1 MANNR
6 IFYACQMVAIG
17 NKDGT
22 GNFAKLHGVQSVGIN
37 TTFNLEQVYE
47 IGMISLYSNI
57 EGIADIDVTME
68 KVLDGYPLL
77 YLSATKEVNTP
88 TTLNAKS
95 SARCS
100 VALRITNDTFESSS
114 GTSTVCLMK
123 NMVVNQVSY
132 KASVDGNITESIGL
146 VGNEKTWTNLWV
158 ADDFLSG
165 NTPDEPAY
173 TGGVA
178 RRQHVNV
185 SGSTLPS
192 IISNSDSI
200 QSLSVSASIT
210 REKILEL
217 GRKAPY
223 FRYAKFPVEISSEF
237 EVIAKS
243 GDGMNISETQNNL
256 TDETIIIIFSEGT
269 TINLGTK
276 NKMQSLNYQ
285 GGGTDGNNATINYSF
300 KTFNDFTVTH
310 NPPP

>member
-6 IFYACQMVAIG
+6 VFYACQMVGIG
-17 NKDGT
+17 NKDG
-22 GNFAKLHGVQSVGIN
+22 GNLTKVHGVQSVGIN

-47 IGMISLYSNI
+47 IGMISIYSNI

-77 YLSATKEVNTP
+77 YTLATAENATNTL
-88 TTLNAKS
+88 TAKS
-95 SARCS
+95 SSRCS
-100 VALRITNDTFESSS
+100 VALKITDDTFESSS
-114 GTSTVCLMK
+114 GTPLSTCVMK
-123 NMVVNQVSY
+123 NMVVNQISY
-132 KASVDGNITESIGL
+132 KASVDGSVTESIGL
-146 VGNEKTWTNLWV
+146 VGNEKIWSQVWM
-158 ADDFLSG
+158 ADFLAVPG
-165 NTPDEPAY
+165 TPDQPAY

-178 RRQHVNV
+178 RRQHVNIA
-185 SGSTLPS
+185 GSTLPS
-192 IISNSDSI
+192 IIGNSASI

-237 EVIAKS
+237 EVIAKT

-300 KTFNDFTVTH
+300 RTFNDFTVTH
-310 NPPP
+310 T

>member
-6 IFYACQMVAIG
+6 VFYACQMVGIG
-17 NKDGT
+17 NKDG
-22 GNFAKLHGVQSVGIN
+22 GNLTKVHGVQSVGIN

-57 EGIADIDVTME
+57 EGVADIDVTME

-77 YLSATKEVNTP
+77 YTLATAESATN
-88 TTLNAKS
+88 TLNAKS

-100 VALRITNDTFESSS
+100 VALRITDDTFESSS
-114 GTSTVCLMK
+114 GTPLTTCLMK
-123 NMVVNQVSY
+123 NMVVNQISY
-132 KASVDGNITESIGL
+132 KASVDGSVTESIGL
-146 VGNEKTWTNLWV
+146 VGNEKIWTQAWM
-158 ADDFLSG
+158 ADFLAVPG
-165 NTPDEPAY
+165 TPDEPLY

-185 SGSTLPS
+185 AGSTLPS
-192 IISNSDSI
+192 IVGNSASI

-237 EVIAKS
+237 EVIAKA
-243 GDGMNISETQNNL
+243 GDGMAISETANNL
-256 TDETIIIIFSEGT
+256 TNETIVLVFTEGT

-276 NKMQSLNYQ
+276 NKMQSINYQ
-285 GGGTDGNNATINYSF
+285 GGGTDGNNATISYSF
-300 KTFNDFTVTH
+300 KTFNDFIVTH
-310 NPPP
+310 T

>member
-6 IFYACQMVAIG
+6 VFYACQMVGIG
-17 NKDGT
+17 NKDGGSLT
-22 GNFAKLHGVQSVGIN
+22 KVHGVQSVGIN

-47 IGMISLYSNI
+47 IGMISIYSNI

-68 KVLDGYPLL
+68 KVLDGYPLMYTL
-77 YLSATKEVNTP
+77 ATAESSTN
-88 TTLNAKS
+88 TLNAKS

-114 GTSTVCLMK
+114 GTPLTTCVMK
-123 NMVVNQVSY
+123 NMVVNQISY
-132 KASVDGNITESIGL
+132 KASVDGSVTESIGL
-146 VGNEKTWTNLWV
+146 VGNEKIWSQVWM
-158 ADDFLSG
+158 ADFLSG
-165 NTPDEPAY
+165 STPDEPAY

-185 SGSTLPS
+185 DGSTLPS

-237 EVIAKS
+237 EVIAKA
-243 GDGMNISETQNNL
+243 GDGMTISDTDNNL
-256 TDETIIIIFSEGT
+256 TNETIVLVFTEGT

-276 NKMQSLNYQ
+276 NKMQSINYQ
-285 GGGTDGNNATINYSF
+285 GGGTDGNNATITYSF
-300 KTFNDFTVTH
+300 KTFNDFIVTH
-310 NPPP
+310 T

>member
-6 IFYACQMVAIG
+6 VFYACQMVGIG

-22 GNFAKLHGVQSVGIN
+22 SFTKVHGVQSVGIN

-47 IGMISLYSNI
+47 IGMISIYSNI

-77 YLSATKEVNTP
+77 YTLATAENSTNTLS
-88 TTLNAKS
+88 AKS
-95 SARCS
+95 SSRCS

-114 GTSTVCLMK
+114 GTPLSTCVMK
-123 NMVVNQVSY
+123 NMVVNQISY
-132 KASVDGNITESIGL
+132 KASVDGNVTESIGL
-146 VGNEKTWTNLWV
+146 VGNEKIWSYVWM
-158 ADDFLSG
+158 ADFLTVPG
-165 NTPDEPAY
+165 TPDQPAY

-178 RRQHVNV
+178 RRQHVNIA
-185 SGSTLPS
+185 GSTLPS
-192 IISNSDSI
+192 ILSNTDSI

-217 GRKAPY
+217 GKKAPY

-237 EVIAKS
+237 EIIAKS
-243 GDGMNISETQNNL
+243 GDGMDISETENNL
-256 TDETIIIIFSEGT
+256 TDETIIIKFSEGT

-310 NPPP
+310 T